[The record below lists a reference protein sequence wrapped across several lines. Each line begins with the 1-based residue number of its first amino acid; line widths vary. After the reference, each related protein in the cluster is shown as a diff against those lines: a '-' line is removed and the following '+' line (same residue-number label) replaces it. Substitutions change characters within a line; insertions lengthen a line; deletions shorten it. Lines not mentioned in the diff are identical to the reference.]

1 MRIGDKVCK
10 FISLYRS
17 PNQSLVEFE
26 TFADNLRLTRIQLQ
40 KTILF
45 LIVPLVDLDL
55 KLSKGYENDS
65 TFY

>member
-1 MRIGDKVCK
+1 MRIGDKVCN
-10 FISLYRS
+10 FISLCRS

-45 LIVPLVDLDL
+45 LIVPLGDLNL

>member
-10 FISLYRS
+10 FISLCRS